1 MIIRLSDEEDR
12 MDLMVE
18 QYRENG
24 TKIMDNLTKK
34 RSQERAIIMQTLE
47 GKKQETTSIYTD
59 AKSFVQHNIDDLKD
73 NQVLR
78 FEKLWRKQ
86 QDEVRN
92 QISEGR
98 KVSES

>member
-1 MIIRLSDEEDR
+1 

-24 TKIMDNLTKK
+24 TKIVDKLTKK
-34 RSQERAIIMQTLE
+34 RSQERAIIMQSLDS
-47 GKKQETTSIYTD
+47 KKQETTAIYTD
-59 AKSFVQHNIDDLKD
+59 TKGYVQQNIDDLKE

-78 FEKLWRKQ
+78 FEKVWRKQ
-86 QDEVRN
+86 QNEVQK

-98 KVSES
+98 KVSEL